1 MNLISFACLITMA
14 IYFPA
19 ANDESIPGPS
29 VDFAGTT
36 PCSNIIR
43 PLHNIPKEP
52 DCQLNDCHCI
62 MVEWRL
68 TLYSDP
74 VSGKPSTYR
83 LTSTNRITV
92 KETNMY
98 SEPGTKSERSGNW
111 SITKGTKSNPDAV
124 VYQLNADNA
133 AITVRFLR
141 LSDNL
146 LHILDADDRL
156 MIGNE
161 FFSYTLNRVA
171 NNNQKN

>member
-1 MNLISFACLITMA
+1 MSLISFVCLVTMVMCVA
-14 IYFPA
+14 TAHDEPA
-19 ANDESIPGPS
+19 AGPS
-29 VDFAGTT
+29 VLFTGTT

-43 PLHNIPKEP
+43 PLHNIAKEP

-62 MVEWRL
+62 MVEWKL
-68 TLYSDP
+68 ILYSDA
-74 VSGKPSTYR
+74 VSGKPATYK
-83 LTSTNRITV
+83 LTGINRFSV

-111 SITKGTKSNPDAV
+111 RITKGTKTNPDAV
-124 VYQLNADNA
+124 VYELNADSPG
-133 AITVRFLR
+133 ITVRFIR

-156 MIGNE
+156 LVGNE

-171 NNNQKN
+171 SKN

>member
-1 MNLISFACLITMA
+1 MNLISFACLVTLVICVQTA
-14 IYFPA
+14 DDERA
-19 ANDESIPGPS
+19 AESS
-29 VDFAGTT
+29 VLFAGTT

-43 PLHNIPKEP
+43 PLHNIAKEP

-68 TLYSDP
+68 TLYSDA
-74 VSGKPSTYR
+74 VSGKPTTYK
-83 LTSTNRITV
+83 LAGTNRFTV

-111 SITKGTKSNPDAV
+111 RITKGTKTNPNAF
-124 VYQLNADNA
+124 VYQLNTDNP
-133 AITVRFLR
+133 AIAVRFIR

-156 MIGNE
+156 LIGNE
-161 FFSYTLNRVA
+161 FFSYTLNKIA
-171 NNNQKN
+171 NSN